1 MQLIDNRLQRGIERG
16 KGVEAVSILFVDILV
31 YICFIWGL
39 DAELPLDLMHNI
51 CLLISMRLRRGK
63 VKTKE
68 VSTKARSFGLA
79 FGNSSMP

>member
-51 CLLISMRLRRGK
+51 CLPISMRLRRGK

-68 VSTKARSFGLA
+68 VSTKARSFGLG